1 VNVDKLEEVVLEA
14 DVRVVCIFYYGIG
27 DKVISLFQ
35 VPTYMMFKD
44 GKKVG
49 HATGVDGSSLHVST
63 SCLPSPIPHLR
74 LEIDGVIRDE
84 LDMRCNRCMKSMGCR
99 KLSVQRNKSGTTV
112 FLNGSAVPREYA
124 KLMKIRHAQGSEAR
138 H

>member
-1 VNVDKLEEVVLEA
+1 LTSQRFSELSDTLFRIGVDFYRVNVDKLEEVVLEA

-63 SCLPSPIPHLR
+63 SCLPSLIPHLW

-84 LDMRCNRCMKSMGCR
+84 LDMRD
-99 KLSVQRNKSGTTV
+99 
-112 FLNGSAVPREYA
+112 A
-124 KLMKIRHAQGSEAR
+124 
-138 H
+138 